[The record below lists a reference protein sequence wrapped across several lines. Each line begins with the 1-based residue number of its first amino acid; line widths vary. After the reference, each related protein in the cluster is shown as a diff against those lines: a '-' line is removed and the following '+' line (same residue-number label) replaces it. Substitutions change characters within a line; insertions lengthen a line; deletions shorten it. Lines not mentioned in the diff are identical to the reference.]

1 MEVGAMYISVVGAG
15 ECDGATREVAYQVGL
30 EIAGRG
36 HVLVCGGLGGV
47 MDAAAKGAHDAGGI
61 TVGILP
67 GGREGASQWL
77 TVALPTG
84 MGEARNVLV
93 AGAGDALIAVGG
105 GHGTLSEIALGIKMG
120 KPVVGLDSWNL
131 EERGRGRMEAA
142 AGPLEAVALAERLAS
157 PGRRNPGAGVER

>member
-1 MEVGAMYISVVGAG
+1 MYIAVVGAG
-15 ECDGATREVAYQVGL
+15 DCDGKTGEIAYRVGL

-47 MDAAAKGAHDAGGI
+47 MDAAAKGAHEAGGV

-84 MGEARNVLV
+84 MGEARNALV
-93 AGAGDALIAVGG
+93 ARAGDVLIAVGG
-105 GHGTLSEIALGIKMG
+105 GYGTLSEIALGIKMG

-131 EERGRGRMEAA
+131 EKRGRGRMEAA
-142 AGPLEAVALAERLAS
+142 PGPVEAVALAERLAS
-157 PGRRNPGAGVER
+157 PGTEQPRHPR